1 MRPTDLE
8 KLRIPSDPRFH
19 PDGRRIAFT
28 VSRPEVEE
36 DRYVREVWLWD
47 GDEAR
52 PFTHG
57 PSDGGARWSPDGRW
71 LAFLRQGEK
80 DDAKP
85 QVVVMPADG
94 GEAQTITDLPLGVAE
109 VAWSPASDR
118 LVVVAPEWVEDL
130 KDLDDKERARR
141 PRRITE
147 IPYRADNEGWTHDK
161 RTHLWIVDPT
171 GEQDPRQVTD
181 GPYDDEAPAWRP
193 DGRAIAFLS
202 RRHEDRETDPG
213 AGVFELDLDEDEVTE
228 LVAPGMW
235 GRPAYGPGGDLHL
248 VGLEDV
254 FRWPSP
260 PRLYRRGED
269 GGLTDL
275 TAGLDRDVAGPD
287 GGAPLFTDNDVLLVG
302 LERGRAGVVVADADG
317 ARTLIGGD
325 RTVTGAAATPDG
337 RAVAFTVD
345 DPTDPGELVLWED
358 GDERVLTELNAG
370 FRSEVEVVPTEHF
383 TYDRDGAEIDAWALV
398 PEGDDVPLLLNI
410 HGGPTAQYG
419 FTFFDEFQVYAGA
432 GYAVVGVNPRG
443 SSGRGDEWAR
453 AVVGAWTEHESVDM
467 LDVRASVDAMLERYP
482 NVSRE
487 RIGIMG
493 GSYGGY
499 ATARILAQEDRFR
512 SAVVERGLL
521 AWTSFSGTSDIA
533 AYFDRMFLQ
542 KQLPGHAEDLWR
554 ASPVS
559 TAHRITTPTLVLHS
573 EQDLRCP
580 IEQAEQLFTAL
591 RRAGVE
597 SEFLRFPG
605 ESHELSRSG
614 KPKHRVERFEAIIDW
629 HDRHLDVER
638 PAGREADES

>member
-8 KLRIPSDPRFH
+8 KFRVPSDPRFH
-19 PDGRRIAFT
+19 PDGRRVAFT
-28 VSRPEVEE
+28 VSRMEIEE
-36 DRYVREVWLWD
+36 DRYVREIWLWD
-47 GDEAR
+47 GETAR

-71 LAFLRQGEK
+71 LAFLRKGEK
-80 DDAKP
+80 DDDKP

-94 GEAQTITDLPLGVAE
+94 GEARTVTDLPLGAAE
-109 VAWSPASDR
+109 VAWSPDSER
-118 LVVVAPEWVEDL
+118 LAVVAPEWIEDL
-130 KDLDDKERARR
+130 KDLDDKERGRR

-161 RTHLWIVDPT
+161 HAHVWIVDPT
-171 GEQDPRQVTD
+171 GGSEPQQVTD
-181 GPYDDEAPAWRP
+181 GPYDEGNVAWRP
-193 DGRAIAFLS
+193 DGRAITFLS
-202 RRHEDRETDPG
+202 RRHEDRETHPG
-213 AGVFELDLDEDEVTE
+213 AGVFELDLDSDDVTE
-228 LVAPGMW
+228 LVPPGMW
-235 GRPAYGPGGDLHL
+235 GRPAYGADGALHL
-248 VGLEDV
+248 TGLEDV
-254 FRWPSP
+254 FAWPSP
-260 PRLYRRGED
+260 PRLYRRDDD
-269 GGLTDL
+269 GSLTDL
-275 TAGLDRDVAGPD
+275 TADLDRDVAGPD
-287 GGAPLFTDNDVLLVG
+287 GGAPLLTDAGTVLLAA
-302 LERGRAGVVVADADG
+302 ESGRVGVVVADAG
-317 ARTLIGGD
+317 RTRTVVGGD
-325 RTVTGAAATPDG
+325 RTVTGVTATPDG
-337 RAVAFTVD
+337 SAVAFTVD
-345 DPTDPGELVLWED
+345 DPTSPGEVVLWQD
-358 GDERVLTELNAG
+358 GEERVLTELNAD
-370 FRSEVEVVPTEHF
+370 FRAEVELVPTEHF
-383 TYDRDGAEIDAWALV
+383 TYDRDGAAIDAWALV

-443 SSGRGDEWAR
+443 SSGKGDEWSR

-467 LDVRASVDAMLERYP
+467 LDLRAAVEATLERYP
-482 NVSRE
+482 SVSRE

-499 ATARILAQEDRFR
+499 ATARILAQDDRFR

-533 AYFDRMFLQ
+533 AYFDRMFLE
-542 KQLPGHAEDLWR
+542 KQLPEHAHDLWQ

-559 TAHRITTPTLVLHS
+559 TAHLITTPTLVLHS
-573 EQDLRCP
+573 EQDFRCP

-614 KPKHRVERFEAIIDW
+614 KPKHRVERFEAIVDW

-638 PAGREADES
+638 PEEDASA